1 MHLKFDFLAPI
12 MNLDREI
19 LEKEKIIG
27 SIKNEPNDVIMN
39 KEYIHTKLK
48 GTK

>member
-1 MHLKFDFLAPI
+1 
-12 MNLDREI
+12 MNLDQKIFEN
-19 LEKEKIIG
+19 EKIIG